1 MKYAY
6 PAYFRPAEKG
16 MFEVSFPDL
25 ENCYT
30 SGENLEDAILMADDV
45 LNLMLWT
52 MEKDGCP
59 IPKAS
64 KIEDLH
70 PEENVIV
77 SYVAADTFKYS
88 KKMDK
93 KAVKKTLSIP
103 QWLDDMAKAHN
114 INFSN
119 VLQNALMKELGI
131 EPKA

>member
-6 PAYFRPAEKG
+6 PAYFKPAEKG
-16 MFEVSFPDL
+16 MYEVIFPDL

-30 SGENLEDAILMADDV
+30 CGENLEDALLMADDV
-45 LNLMLWT
+45 LNLMLWS
-52 MEKDGCP
+52 MEKDGLN

-64 KIEDLH
+64 RIEELK
-70 PEENVIV
+70 PEKDVIV
-77 SYVAADTFKYS
+77 SYVAADTLKYC
-88 KKMDK
+88 KKMDTK
-93 KAVKKTLSIP
+93 SVKKTLSIP

-131 EPKA
+131 ESKI